1 MSELNTLFSKPLK
14 DKDIAVM
21 FLSYSGVIVRTAG
34 GTFVI
39 DPANLL
45 ADADIA
51 ALKKNG
57 LKAVLYTHGHGD
69 HLDVATAKALVRETG
84 AVIVAE
90 PAVAATLK
98 AAGGIPADKLITAV
112 AGKDVQAGG
121 LTVRGFVG
129 KHVGPIMLYR
139 VQLGS
144 LRFFHGGDSA
154 YVPIHD
160 GAADLA
166 FLPTGN
172 PSPTASP
179 DSAFKMAKDV
189 KPKVAL
195 LMHGAEAQHAA
206 FKKLAES
213 FLPDMT
219 VEVMEPFKVRVL

>member
-1 MSELNTLFSKPLK
+1 M
-14 DKDIAVM
+14 
-21 FLSYSGVIVRTAG
+21 
-34 GTFVI
+34 
-39 DPANLL
+39 
-45 ADADIA
+45 
-51 ALKKNG
+51 
-57 LKAVLYTHGHGD
+57 
-69 HLDVATAKALVRETG
+69 
-84 AVIVAE
+84 
-90 PAVAATLK
+90 AATLK

-112 AGKDVQAGG
+112 DGKDVQAGG

-129 KHVGPIMLYR
+129 KHVGPIMLFR

-154 YVPIHD
+154 YVPIRD
-160 GAADLA
+160 GQAELA

-206 FKKLAES
+206 FKKLAAD
-213 FLPDMT
+213 FFPDMT
-219 VEVMEPFKVRVL
+219 VEVMEPFKVRVF